1 MKSIY
6 LFILFCFL
14 ACSVS
19 AEGNGD
25 KITGSQLKPN
35 ISVSTGKN
43 DAINCKGSITGYII
57 SVSTGYKGYKNWLAF
72 TIKNESG
79 HNWFWAAHLNNT
91 DAGKSLLSTAIFA
104 ASSGQKIYAECDSN
118 QYITSLWVGPHPVP

>member
-6 LFILFCFL
+6 LFVLFCFF

-35 ISVSTGKN
+35 IAISTGRN
-43 DAINCKGSITGYII
+43 DEINCNGSITGYII
-57 SVSTGYKGYKNWLAF
+57 SVSTGYRGNKNWLAF
-72 TIKNESG
+72 TVKNKSG
-79 HNWFWAAHLNNT
+79 QNWFWAAHLNNT

-104 ASSGQKIYAECDSN
+104 ASSGQKIYAECDN
-118 QYITSLWVGPHPVP
+118 NHYITSLWVGPDAW

>member
-6 LFILFCFL
+6 LFVLFCFF

-25 KITGSQLKPN
+25 KITGSQLNPN
-35 ISVSTGKN
+35 ITVPAGKN
-43 DAINCKGSITGYII
+43 DAIHCNKTITGYII
-57 SVSTGYKGYKNWLAF
+57 SVSTGYNGNKNWLAF
-72 TIKNESG
+72 TIKNKKG
-79 HNWFWAAHLNNT
+79 QNWFWAAHLNNT

-104 ASSGQKIYAECDSN
+104 ASSGQKIYAECDNNS
-118 QYITSLWVGPHPVP
+118 YITSLWVGPDAW